1 MKESIRPEACYL
13 GIELGSTRIK
23 ACLVDKSYT
32 PAATGSF
39 EWENQYENGYFT
51 YALEDIHAG
60 IKACYAAL
68 KEDVRAR
75 YGLDLTSHGAIGI
88 SGMMHGYLAFD
99 ANDHL
104 LVPFRTWR
112 NTTTEAAARE
122 LTALFGFNVPQRWS
136 IAHLYQA
143 ILNGEEHVGRIAHIT
158 TLAGYIHYRL
168 TGRWEVG
175 IGEAS
180 GIFPVGST
188 DYDGGMLDAF
198 DALIADRGY
207 GWHIRD
213 VLPSVRLCGDTGAAL
228 TEEGAHF
235 LDPTGDLK
243 GGVPL
248 CPPEGDAGTGMVATN
263 SVERRTGNVSA
274 GTSVFSMLVL
284 ERPLTGVY
292 PEIDVVSTPSGDP
305 VAMVHSNN
313 GCSELDLW
321 VRMFGEFASLSGM
334 QTDRSALYELLYT
347 HAMTADADCAGVIS
361 YNYLAAEPVAG
372 VEVGCPLYFREKNSS
387 LTLASFFR
395 SQLYAAIAVL
405 RLGMDIL
412 TEREGVTAGHFNAHG
427 GLFKVQGVA
436 AQCLA
441 DALST
446 PVSVSSSAG
455 EGGAWGMALLAAYMM
470 RGDGAPL
477 GSWLSDAVFSRVE
490 KVTVTPNAK
499 SEAAFSKYL
508 SAYKAGL
515 EAQRALA

>member
-1 MKESIRPEACYL
+1 MKESIRPESCYL

-23 ACLVDKSYT
+23 ACLVDESYA
-32 PAATGSF
+32 PVATGGF
-39 EWENQYENGYFT
+39 EWENKYENGYFT
-51 YALEDIHAG
+51 YAIEDIHAG
-60 IKACYAAL
+60 VKACYASL
-68 KEDVRAR
+68 CEDARAR
-75 YGLDLTSHGAIGI
+75 YGVTLTSVGAIGI

-99 ANDHL
+99 EHDNL

-112 NTTTEAAARE
+112 NTTTEAAATA

-158 TLAGYIHYRL
+158 TLAGYIHYLL

-180 GIFPVGST
+180 GIFPVGDA
-188 DYDGGMLDAF
+188 DYDGSMLDAF
-198 DALIADRGY
+198 DVLIADRGY
-207 GWHIRD
+207 GWRIRD
-213 VLPSVRLCGDTGAAL
+213 VLPAVRLCGDTGATL
-228 TEEGAHF
+228 TESGARF
-235 LDPTGDLK
+235 LDPSGALAS
-243 GGVPL
+243 GIPL

-284 ERPLTGVY
+284 EKPLDGVY

-321 VRMFGEFASLSGM
+321 VRMFGEFASLAGM
-334 QTDRSALYELLYT
+334 EADRSALYELLYT

-372 VEVGCPLYFREKNSS
+372 VEAGCPMYFRERGSTLS
-387 LTLASFFR
+387 LASFFR
-395 SQLYAAIAVL
+395 SQLYAAITVL

-427 GLFKVQGVA
+427 GLFKVRGVA

-441 DALST
+441 DALGT

-470 RGDGAPL
+470 RGEGASL
-477 GSWLSDAVFSRVE
+477 GAWLSEAVFSRVE
-490 KVTVTPNAK
+490 KVTVEPNAA
-499 SEAAFSKYL
+499 SVAAFSEYL
-508 SAYKAGL
+508 TAYKAGL
-515 EAQRALA
+515 AAQRALR